1 MIGSVRSCF
10 LLPNAR
16 LKNLCY
22 SRLFWAILAVIL
34 MGIIGATGA
43 FFLQWAGAKSLV
55 QISNQTDV
63 QAHVVLPFPST
74 LGPLAHYT
82 EHLAWLP
89 NIGKD
94 SRPEDRDSNAWTNDY
109 AVGYWLFGPP
119 EDLPDM
125 LRRLKVV
132 FDPIDLPQEFAET
145 ERDIILREY
154 DLRMANNPDA
164 QAAEE
169 MEAFLYEGNAIAT
182 SVIGT
187 PDQIKALTYDAARA
201 FHAETHRPERA
212 RLVVVGDVTERQLA
226 KAMAEAGFPDLDA
239 NRADIAPPPFTLAA
253 PETRIFSYPDPNA
266 APRMTWRKV
275 VALAQPVD
283 FDLLEAQ
290 TALVRDIL
298 DTNLPGGL
306 AGPLRFDAFVTESF
320 GISIAPVNETHIELI
335 FSAEPD
341 QGIGFAAMQSAFETA
356 LSASAKGVPAATYE
370 RVRERFKGF
379 WPDWSDDEE
388 TARWM
393 ANYTFSR
400 VSTLREPKSERQM
413 RKIDAQID
421 AADINTIIA
430 ALAGPGRTAIAFIGT
445 DPSP

>member
-1 MIGSVRSCF
+1 MLNVALAS
-10 LLPNAR
+10 LLLVPVWLGQSSTNAIY
-16 LKNLCY
+16 LIPGPTSTAFQVEL
-22 SRLFWAILAVIL
+22 
-34 MGIIGATGA
+34 IIPSE
-43 FFLQWAGAKSLV
+43 SLHPV
-55 QISNQTDV
+55 
-63 QAHVVLPFPST
+63 A
-74 LGPLAHYT
+74 AHYT

-109 AVGYWLFGPP
+109 AVGYWLSGPP
-119 EDLPDM
+119 KDLPDM

-132 FDPIDLPQEFAET
+132 FDPIDLPREMAET

-154 DLRMANNPDA
+154 DWRMANNPDA

-169 MEAFLYEGNAIAT
+169 MEAFLYKGNAIAA

-187 PDQIKALTYDAARA
+187 PEQIKALTYEDAKA

-226 KAMAEAGFPDLDA
+226 KAMEEAGFPDLDA
-239 NRADIAPPPFTLAA
+239 NREDIAPPPFTLAA
-253 PETRIFSYPDPNA
+253 SEARIFRYPDTDA

-275 VALAQPVD
+275 VTLPEPVD

-306 AGPLRFDAFVTESF
+306 AGPLRFDAFVTKSF
-320 GISIAPVNETHIELI
+320 GISIIPINETHIELI

-341 QGIGFAAMQSAFETA
+341 KGVNLAAMQSAFETA
-356 LSASAKGVPAATYE
+356 LSVSAKGVPDATHD

-379 WPDWSDDEE
+379 WPDWSDEEE

-393 ANYTFSR
+393 ANYTLSR
-400 VSTLREPKSERQM
+400 VSTLREPKTERQM
-413 RKIDAQID
+413 RKVDARVE
-421 AADINTIIA
+421 ATDINTILA

>member
-1 MIGSVRSCF
+1 MRKVFLGLGIAVLFIGLLLILYFAQPDPLARDVHLVPQHESNTVVLTL
-10 LLPNAR
+10 LLPE
-16 LKNLCY
+16 
-22 SRLFWAILAVIL
+22 
-34 MGIIGATGA
+34 GAGG
-43 FFLQWAGAKSLV
+43 QV
-55 QISNQTDV
+55 
-63 QAHVVLPFPST
+63 
-74 LGPLAHYT
+74 LAHYT

-89 NIGKD
+89 NIGRN

-109 AVGYWLFGPP
+109 AVGYWLSGPP

-125 LRRLKVV
+125 LRQLKVV

-154 DLRMANNPDA
+154 DWRIANNPDA

-169 MEAFLYEGNAIAT
+169 MDAFLYDGNTIAA

-187 PDQIKALTYDAARA
+187 PEQIKALTYDDAKA
-201 FHAETHRPERA
+201 FQAETHRPERA
-212 RLVVVGDVTERQLA
+212 RLVVVGDISEA
-226 KAMAEAGFPDLDA
+226 KLRRTMEAVGFPDLDA
-239 NRADIAPPPFTLAA
+239 NREDIAPPPFTLAA
-253 PETRIFSYPDPNA
+253 PEARILHYPDPNA

-275 VALAQPVD
+275 VALPEPVD

-290 TALVRDIL
+290 TALARDIL

-306 AGPLRFDAFVTESF
+306 AGPLRFDAFVTKSF
-320 GISIAPVNETHIELI
+320 GISIVPINEQHIELI

-341 QGIGFAAMQSAFETA
+341 KGIGFAVLQSAFEAA
-356 LSASAKGVPAATYE
+356 LATSAEGVPTATDE

-379 WPDWSDDEE
+379 WPDWSDDDK
-388 TARWM
+388 TAQWM
-393 ANYTFSR
+393 ANYTLSR
-400 VSTLREPKSERQM
+400 VSVLREPKTERQM
-413 RKIDAQID
+413 RKLDAQID
-421 AADINTIIA
+421 AADINSILA